1 MRRINTVENKQVMT
15 KIGQMAKTYGF
26 NKALKAIAS
35 LGYQIAIEKNEI
47 INDSKLYESSTDG
60 ASILNADD
68 RNTISDYL
76 SGKSN
81 AEIVEF
87 IVDCATMGGIYSE
100 NTPIELSSLVFDLL
114 GIHSGDVVC
123 DFGSGNG
130 SFLANLIWKAKETDN
145 KIDIVGTEINSE
157 LADISRILLALLGV
171 DSKNIK
177 NDDILDTKLSG
188 YSKGFTFPP
197 FAIKMLPGS
206 EYRTSR
212 MCPSITF
219 SNRNNDEWIFIDQM
233 LYGLKK
239 GGKAVALVSGSAL
252 FNAQDQQYR
261 DLLLKKGLIESIIE
275 FPSNLLSYT
284 GIKIYAIA
292 FSSGNDCVKLVNA
305 QECFVTNS
313 KKKNALDANKVL
325 ELINS
330 DNAATKANKEL
341 VGCENL
347 SPSVLLLEVKKPLN
361 AKKLGD
367 VSEIIPGCQ
376 YTVSHFEELLTDDK
390 EGTCLLTPNDIQN
403 GMIDWDSLRRID
415 SSDKKMDKFA
425 LKKGDVVITTKSSKA
440 KIAVVDIDSDKK
452 TLAVGG
458 ILIIRPDLNKINPTY
473 LKIYLD
479 SQDGQ
484 CALKQI
490 QKGVV
495 ILTISPK
502 SLANLL
508 VPVPDINIQNSKA
521 DKYNELLTTLNAY
534 SNEMKKIERKISE
547 FSLDEE

>member
-1 MRRINTVENKQVMT
+1 MENKQVMT

-26 NKALKAIAS
+26 NKTLKAIVS
-35 LGYQIAIEKNEI
+35 IEYQKAVEKNEI
-47 INDSKLYESSTDG
+47 VIDSKLYESSTDG

-68 RNTISDYL
+68 RNIISDYL
-76 SGKSN
+76 SEKSN
-81 AEIVEF
+81 DETIEF
-87 IVDCATMGGIYSE
+87 ICDCAAMGGIYFE
-100 NTPIELSSLVFDLL
+100 NTPIELNNLVFDLL
-114 GIHSGDVVC
+114 DIHSGDVVC

-130 SFLANLIWKAKETDN
+130 SFLANVILKAKETEN
-145 KIDIVGTEINSE
+145 KVEISGTEINSE
-157 LADISRILLALLGV
+157 LADISRVLLALLGV

-239 GGKAVALVSGSAL
+239 GGKAVAFVLGSAL

-261 DLLLKKGLIESIIE
+261 DFLLKKGIIESIIE
-275 FPSNLLSYT
+275 LPSNLLPYT
-284 GIKIYAIA
+284 GIKIYAIV

-313 KKKNALDANKVL
+313 KKKNALDTNKVL
-325 ELINS
+325 ELLNS
-330 DNAATKANKEL
+330 DNAAKKTNKEL
-341 VGCENL
+341 IGCENL
-347 SPSVLLLEVKKPLN
+347 SPSILLLEVKTPYN
-361 AKKLGD
+361 PKKLGN

-390 EGTCLLTPNDIQN
+390 DGTRLLTPNDIQN
-403 GMIDWDSLRRID
+403 GMIDWDSLRRIG
-415 SSDKKMDKFA
+415 SSDKKMDKFV
-425 LKKGDVVITTKSSKA
+425 LKKGDIAITTKSSKV
-440 KIAVVDIDSDKK
+440 KTAVVDIDSDKK
-452 TLAVGG
+452 ILAVGG

-490 QKGVV
+490 QKGIV

-502 SLANLL
+502 RLANLL

-521 DKYNELLTTLNAY
+521 DKYNELLTTLHAY

-547 FSLDEE
+547 FSLEEE